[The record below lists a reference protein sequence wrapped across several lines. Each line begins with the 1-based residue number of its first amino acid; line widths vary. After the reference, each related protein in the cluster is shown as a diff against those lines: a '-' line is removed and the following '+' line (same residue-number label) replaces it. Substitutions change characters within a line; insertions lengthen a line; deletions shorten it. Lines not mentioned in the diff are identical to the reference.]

1 VEVNWKVVIDR
12 IPFGLRVSPCPKGFF
27 FNLDLEFITY
37 YSQLAAYEI
46 QKEVRGM
53 AYEHIQ
59 TELKEG
65 VAYLTLNRPPVN
77 VLNIEMM
84 EEVNTYLEGL
94 KKEKSLKL
102 LVIQAMGKA
111 FSAGVDVGEHLGE
124 LVYKMIEVFHK
135 MFRLMD
141 ALKVPSIA
149 IVNGSALGGGCELAL
164 YCDMVIATEKS
175 KFGQPEI
182 QVGVFPPIAALIFP
196 RMMGRKKAMEL
207 ILAGDT
213 LSAQE
218 ALALGLV
225 NKVVPEASLADEA
238 NGYIEKFKKLSGIV
252 LKLAKEAT
260 LAGLNDDVDKG
271 LKTIEKIYLDRLM
284 KTDDALE
291 GLKAFL
297 EKRKPTWKD
306 Q

>member
-1 VEVNWKVVIDR
+1 
-12 IPFGLRVSPCPKGFF
+12 
-27 FNLDLEFITY
+27 
-37 YSQLAAYEI
+37 
-46 QKEVRGM
+46 M
-53 AYEHIQ
+53 AYKHIQ

-65 VAYLTLNRPPVN
+65 VATLTLNRTPLN

-84 EEVNTYLEGL
+84 EEINTYLEEL
-94 KKEKSLKL
+94 RKEKSLKL
-102 LVIQAMGKA
+102 LVVQAAGKA
-111 FSAGVDVGEHLGE
+111 FSAGVDVGEHLGD

-135 MFRLMD
+135 MFRLMED
-141 ALKVPSIA
+141 LKVPSIA
-149 IVNGSALGGGCELAL
+149 VVNGAALGGGCELAL
-164 YCDMVIATEKS
+164 YCDMVIATERS

-196 RMMGRKKAMEL
+196 RMIGRKKALEL
-207 ILAGDT
+207 VLSGDT

-218 ALALGLV
+218 ALTLGLV
-225 NKVVPEASLADEA
+225 NKVVPEASLADEV
-238 NGYIEKFKKLSGIV
+238 NGFIEKFKKLSGVV

-271 LKTIEKIYLDRLM
+271 LKIIEKIYLERLM
-284 KTDDALE
+284 KTNDALE

-306 Q
+306 T